1 MCRDRSRNS
10 AFNVSLAEQEYPVDA
25 SYFQG
30 KQMNQLYD
38 LPQALAQY
46 PVQLSSSIWRPS
58 FKTARNLETQ
68 LNLVLKRH
76 H

>member
-1 MCRDRSRNS
+1 
-10 AFNVSLAEQEYPVDA
+10 
-25 SYFQG
+25 
-30 KQMNQLYD
+30 MNQLYD